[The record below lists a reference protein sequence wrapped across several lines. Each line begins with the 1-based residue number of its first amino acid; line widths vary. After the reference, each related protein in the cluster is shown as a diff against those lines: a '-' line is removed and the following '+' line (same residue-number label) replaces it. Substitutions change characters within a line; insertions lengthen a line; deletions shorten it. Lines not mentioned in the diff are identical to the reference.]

1 MSSVITLSS
10 SEKSELTGISRLTWI
25 ILPSRGRARLGPGCA
40 TEHRMDYHDYLREE
54 AAKYRRLAE
63 EASDDFIKKELLD
76 LALVCEEVADTIEDR
91 LTGG

>member
-1 MSSVITLSS
+1 
-10 SEKSELTGISRLTWI
+10 
-25 ILPSRGRARLGPGCA
+25 
-40 TEHRMDYHDYLREE
+40 MDYHDYLREE
-54 AAKYRRLAE
+54 AAKYRRLAD